1 MQSAD
6 KEIIMEITGFIR
18 VRSVLVV
25 PGDKINGICLR
36 HEDSAFVGHTI
47 ITSAVAEIQFI
58 NSKSRL
64 VRTESGSLYLI
75 FED

>member
-36 HEDSAFVGHTI
+36 HEDSAFVGRTI
-47 ITSAVAEIQFI
+47 TISDVVEVQFI
-58 NSKSRL
+58 NSNSRL
-64 VRTESGSLYLI
+64 VRTVSGDLYLI

>member
-1 MQSAD
+1 M
-6 KEIIMEITGFIR
+6 KITGFIR
-18 VRSVLVV
+18 VGSVLVV
-25 PGDKINGICLR
+25 PGNKINGICHR
-36 HEDSAFVGHTI
+36 HENSALVGHTI
-47 ITSAVAEIQFI
+47 TTSDVVEIQFI

>member
-36 HEDSAFVGHTI
+36 HENSALVGHTI
-47 ITSAVAEIQFI
+47 TTSDVAEIQFI

-64 VRTESGSLYLI
+64 VKTESGSLYLI